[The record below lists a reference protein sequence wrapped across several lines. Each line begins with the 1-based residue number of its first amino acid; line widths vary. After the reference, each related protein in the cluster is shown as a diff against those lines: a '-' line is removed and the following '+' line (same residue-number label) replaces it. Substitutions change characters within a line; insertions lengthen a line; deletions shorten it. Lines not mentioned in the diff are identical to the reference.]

1 VSPRVKNYF
10 LRRLLLIPP
19 TLLGIT
25 LLVFTITRF
34 MPGGPGERML
44 QQAARG
50 ADEGG

>member
-1 VSPRVKNYF
+1 MKSYF

-34 MPGGPGERML
+34 VPGGALDQML
-44 QQAARG
+44 QKASSG
-50 ADEGG
+50 ADQGGTS